1 MTKMTDLLCY
11 LIFTAVTL
19 LLVGYKSTSG
29 STSVIFGC
37 IFFLLRTVNIS
48 AQIRGGVLVISYD
61 V

>member
-1 MTKMTDLLCY
+1 MTEMTDLLCY

-37 IFFLLRTVNIS
+37 IFFAENCEYKRKTEEVCW
-48 AQIRGGVLVISYD
+48 
-61 V
+61 

>member
-1 MTKMTDLLCY
+1 MTEMTDLLCY

-37 IFFLLRTVNIS
+37 IFFAENCEYKRANPRRCVGDFL
-48 AQIRGGVLVISYD
+48 
-61 V
+61 